1 MDQINVELEET
12 KRSLKSAQLDVEA
25 VKKDLENKTTDFEE
39 RFKLQQENFE
49 SEVSRKVEAAEI
61 QKQSS
66 VDEVSK
72 DLGLKLE
79 EALNSLRQ
87 KEQQLQDA
95 GFKERELEQAMDA
108 LKNKLEGEL
117 NSANEVIQA
126 ERQRSTEKVD
136 QVTATLRLSQEENE
150 KYVEQL
156 RSQGEEL
163 KDCALQ
169 SERMKEELDKL
180 RSDLKS
186 KQEEVGDKLEILE
199 KELVEKREALAEAG
213 RKHAEVQAE
222 LENKEGE
229 LEVLRQNSAAL
240 EQTLEAVRE
249 SHNEQLAQEKEE
261 LRKGNG
267 TESGIS

>member
-1 MDQINVELEET
+1 MGIREVQAEEEVKFLKEEKDKEVSEKTVEMDQINAELEET

-25 VKKDLENKTTDFEE
+25 VKTDLENKTADFEE

-126 ERQRSTEKVD
+126 ERQRSTEKV
-136 QVTATLRLSQEENE
+136 T
-150 KYVEQL
+150 
-156 RSQGEEL
+156 RSPQ
-163 KDCALQ
+163 
-169 SERMKEELDKL
+169 R
-180 RSDLKS
+180 
-186 KQEEVGDKLEILE
+186 
-199 KELVEKREALAEAG
+199 
-213 RKHAEVQAE
+213 
-222 LENKEGE
+222 
-229 LEVLRQNSAAL
+229 
-240 EQTLEAVRE
+240 
-249 SHNEQLAQEKEE
+249 
-261 LRKGNG
+261 
-267 TESGIS
+267 